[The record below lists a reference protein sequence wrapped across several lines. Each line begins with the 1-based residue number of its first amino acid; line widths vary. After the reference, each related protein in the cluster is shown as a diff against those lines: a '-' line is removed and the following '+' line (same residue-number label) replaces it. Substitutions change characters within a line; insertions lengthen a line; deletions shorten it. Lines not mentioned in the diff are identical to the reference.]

1 MRTRKATAAAQR
13 SESDSSLGDG
23 GKMKRNRDRQVAALP
38 FRIIG
43 SRPEVMLITSRE
55 TGRWIIP
62 KGWPQKGRSPHV
74 VAMRE
79 AYEEAGLKGRIRK
92 RPVGTFRYQK
102 RLPGEQGVICRVTVF
117 LLEVKQQLDDWPEKR
132 SRKRCWLAP
141 DEAAG
146 RVDEEELCALLS
158 GLTDRLGSLRDG

>member
-1 MRTRKATAAAQR
+1 
-13 SESDSSLGDG
+13 
-23 GKMKRNRDRQVAALP
+23 MKRSRNRQVAALP
-38 FRIIG
+38 FRISG

-92 RPVGTFRYQK
+92 RPLGTFRYHK
-102 RLPGEQGVICRVTVF
+102 RLAGDQGVICRVTVF
-117 LLEVKQQLDDWPEKR
+117 LLEVKRQLDDWPEKR

-141 DEAAG
+141 GAAAD
-146 RVDEEELCALLS
+146 RVEEEELCALLS
-158 GLTDRLGSLRDG
+158 GLTDRLGSLREG